1 MSTTRHSTSLR
12 ALVWIAAPLAAVAT
26 AAGPAEA
33 QRTAHHRAHEA
44 TVPAVA
50 SVRTLA
56 VYRLSTTGENHLPA
70 QLSLADS
77 AGVVLAS
84 VSFDDGRAPVPME
97 VTLREAD
104 LVVRGDTPAGRLTLW
119 LDGQNENSA
128 PTARLTGRW
137 RLGSE
142 QGALLGRTA
151 R

>member
-1 MSTTRHSTSLR
+1 MSTTRRSTSLR
-12 ALVWIAAPLAAVAT
+12 ALAWIAAPLAAAAA

-44 TVPAVA
+44 AVPVA
-50 SVRTLA
+50 SIRTLA

-128 PTARLTGRW
+128 PIARLTGRW